1 MRNTPFWLP
10 RSMAHDSITAAREHL
25 FRANCVDE
33 RRFRIFVVEGMP
45 MQTRRI
51 ILCGFGKVGRAF
63 AELVQEKQDTLR
75 SAYQLDVGIAAVV
88 DIGGAVLAPHS
99 LRFIPIPALLAH
111 VAAGE
116 PVERFADFGLPGATG
131 DAVIENLDADL
142 LVEATPTNLTT
153 GEPGLGHICAALK
166 RGMDVVTANKGPLVL
181 RYADLHRLAE
191 ESQARIA
198 MSAATAAALPTL
210 DVGQICLAGTQIMR
224 IEGILNGTT
233 NFILT
238 KMLHEGCDY
247 RIALEVAQAR
257 GIAETDPTLDV
268 EGFDTANKLI
278 LLSNALLGTAYG
290 PRDVERRGITLI
302 TPQMVATAQ
311 QAGRV
316 MKLIGRAQADRGKVR
331 LTVAPEELPAE
342 HPLASVHGAEKAVTY
357 ETDTMGTV
365 TVVGGRSSPTGAAA
379 ALLKD
384 IINLARHARAT
395 PPNLHQ
401 EAPRV

>member
-1 MRNTPFWLP
+1 MIALP
-10 RSMAHDSITAAREHL
+10 PRGGTCFVSS
-25 FRANCVDE
+25 CVDE
-33 RRFRIFVVEGMP
+33 GRFRFFGVESMP
-45 MQTRRI
+45 MQTQRI
-51 ILCGFGKVGRAF
+51 ILCGFGRVGRAF
-63 AELVQEKQDTLR
+63 AALLQEKHEAVR
-75 SAYQLDVGIAAVV
+75 SVYQLDLGIAAVV

-99 LRFIPIPALLAH
+99 LRVIPLPALLAH
-111 VAAGE
+111 VAAGG
-116 PVERFADFGLPGATG
+116 PVERFADFGLPEARGET
-131 DAVIENLDADL
+131 VIENLDADL

-153 GEPGLGHICAALK
+153 GEPGLSHICAALK

-181 RYADLHRLAE
+181 RYGDLQRLAR
-191 ESQARIA
+191 ESHARIA

-210 DVGQICLAGTQIMR
+210 DVGQVCLAGAQITR

-247 RIALEVAQAR
+247 RIALEEAQSR

-268 EGFDTANKLI
+268 EGYDTANKLI

-290 PRDVERRGITLI
+290 PRHVERRGITQL
-302 TPQMVATAQ
+302 TPAMVATTQ
-311 QAGRV
+311 RAGRV
-316 MKLIGRAQADRGKVR
+316 MKLIGRADVDRGKVR

-357 ETDTMGTV
+357 ETDTMGTI
-365 TVVGGRSSPTGAAA
+365 TVMGGRSSPTGAAA

-384 IINLARHARAT
+384 IINLAHRARAT
-395 PPNLHQ
+395 SPP
-401 EAPRV
+401 R